1 MVGAYTPFRTEI
13 SKEESDVLKKAT
25 GQLVGVNYQPL
36 AVSTQIVSGV
46 NYKFFCNATPV
57 YPNAITKPVM
67 ITVYVQADGSVH
79 LLEIKEV

>member
-13 SKEESDVLKKAT
+13 SKEESDVFKKAT